1 MTAYNQGLPMEPVSK
16 RRFGKRTIAFFWM
29 ALVALVVTLLIVYE
43 QISIL
48 YVLATLSLVWL
59 LLTVA
64 FADLEHVNAD
74 GTVHEDAP

>member
-1 MTAYNQGLPMEPVSK
+1 METATK
-16 RRFGKRTIAFFWM
+16 RRFGKRTIAFFWL
-29 ALVALVVTLLIVYE
+29 ALVAIIVTVLIVFE

-74 GTVHEDAP
+74 GSVHKDTP

>member
-1 MTAYNQGLPMEPVSK
+1 METAAK
-16 RRFGKRTIAFFWM
+16 RRFGKRTMAFFYM
-29 ALVALVVTLLIVYE
+29 AMVAIVVTLLIVFE

-74 GTVHEDAP
+74 GTVHKDTP

>member
-1 MTAYNQGLPMEPVSK
+1 M
-16 RRFGKRTIAFFWM
+16 AFFYM
-29 ALVALVVTLLIVYE
+29 AMVAIVVTLLIVFE

-74 GTVHEDAP
+74 GTVHKDTP